1 MDKRVIVACVAL
13 IAIVLAGA
21 SILISDEDPAPTGES
36 WEQSVTG
43 IDGTH
48 SIHIRV
54 DPANNTVRV
63 VGFTQGGRESFT
75 LLRKIEDR

>member
-1 MDKRVIVACVAL
+1 MDKRVIVAYVA
-13 IAIVLAGA
+13 
-21 SILISDEDPAPTGES
+21 LISDEDPAPTGES
-36 WEQSVTG
+36 WEQSATG

-48 SIHIRV
+48 SIHIHV